1 MIKKGL
7 TFLGLSIGA
16 LALTTGTA
24 SAHFCYNAKRSEQG
38 NEKVAERSNGYATYA
53 ELLAEFGLCE
63 SGIEYVEDN
72 GPDSIPLDVPVNSH
86 ATMAGGT
93 FNSGNDAQ
101 GIDHIEAT
109 DEEWEEFDAVINEAF
124 ADCEAE

>member
-7 TFLGLSIGA
+7 TFVGVAIGGLGL
-16 LALTTGTA
+16 TVGTA
-24 SAHFCYNAKRSEQG
+24 SAHFCYNAKRSDQG
-38 NEKVAERSNGYATYA
+38 NEKVAEHSNGHGTYA

-93 FNSGNDAQ
+93 FHSGNDAE
-101 GIDHIEAT
+101 GIDHIDAT
-109 DEEWEEFDAVINEAF
+109 DEEWEAFDAVINQAF
-124 ADCEAE
+124 EDCAAE